1 VIGSEPIMSNQSPP
15 PGISEEDWSAT
26 PVAVRA
32 LVTELLRRVA
42 QLEAR
47 LNQTSRN
54 SSNPPSS
61 DPPSA
66 RPRSAKEPTGRKSGG
81 QPGHEGHGRK
91 LKPESEVD
99 QIVDVR
105 PEQCGQC
112 GTLLLGEDAEPER
125 HQVTEVPRITPVVTE
140 YRRHCLWCV
149 VCGARTQAE
158 WPATM
163 PMGSFG
169 PRVQATVGYVT
180 GRLGAS
186 QREVQD
192 IFATLYQMEVSVGGI
207 GGLEQAVSTALAPPV
222 QEAER
227 YVQRQPVRNADE
239 TSWRENGKRRWLWIS
254 VTPLVSI
261 FRLLQT
267 RGAAGAKELL
277 GEVVWGIIGTD
288 HYAGYHWIDPRQR
301 QLCWAHLKREFVAW
315 SERTGETAR
324 IGLALLAVEKQLFA
338 LWYRV
343 RDGTLAW
350 ADFQVV
356 MLLLMA
362 RVRTLLQEG
371 VADAEGKAQGTC
383 RNLLKREASLWTFVW
398 EPGVEPTNNSAER
411 PLRRAVLWRRR
422 SFGTQ
427 SEAGS
432 QFVERILTAVTTL
445 RQQRRDVLDY
455 LTAACAAAICHTPT
469 PSLLPLTSPPLVA
482 R

>member
-1 VIGSEPIMSNQSPP
+1 MSDQAPP
-15 PGISEEDWSAT
+15 VGIREEEWSAT
-26 PVAVRA
+26 PVAVRV
-32 LVTELLRRVA
+32 LVLGLLQRVA

-54 SSNPPSS
+54 SSKPPSS
-61 DPPSA
+61 DPPQA
-66 RPRSAKEPTGRKSGG
+66 KPRAAKVSTGRKSGG

-99 QIVDVR
+99 QIIDVR
-105 PEQCGQC
+105 PEHCEQC

-140 YRRHCLWCV
+140 YRRHCLRCV
-149 VCGARTQAE
+149 ACGARTQAA
-158 WPATM
+158 WPTTM

-169 PRVQATVGYVT
+169 PRVQATVGYLT
-180 GRLGAS
+180 GRIGAS

-192 IFATLYQMEVSVGGI
+192 LLATLWQTDVSVGGI
-207 GGLEQAVSTALAPPV
+207 GALEQAVNAALAAPV
-222 QEAER
+222 VEAQA

-239 TSWRENGKRRWLWIS
+239 TSWREKTQRRWLWIS
-254 VTPLVSI
+254 VTPLVTV
-261 FRLLQT
+261 FRLLKT

-288 HYAGYHWIDPRQR
+288 HYAGYHWIDPCQR
-301 QLCWAHLKREFVAW
+301 QLCWAHLKREFIAW
-315 SERTGETAR
+315 SERMGETAR
-324 IGLALLAVEKQLFA
+324 IGLAFLAVEKQLFT

-343 RDGTLAW
+343 RDGTLTW
-350 ADFQVV
+350 ADFQVA
-356 MLLLMA
+356 MLPVMA

-371 VADAEGKAQGTC
+371 VAGTDPKAQGTC
-383 RNLLKREASLWTFVW
+383 RNLLKREAALWTFVW
-398 EPGVEPTNNSAER
+398 EPGVEPTNNCAER

-427 SEAGS
+427 SAAGS

-445 RQQRRDVLDY
+445 RQQRRDVLEY
-455 LTAACAAAICHTPT
+455 LTAACAAAIGHDPA
-469 PSLLPLTSPPLVA
+469 PSLLPLTALPLLV